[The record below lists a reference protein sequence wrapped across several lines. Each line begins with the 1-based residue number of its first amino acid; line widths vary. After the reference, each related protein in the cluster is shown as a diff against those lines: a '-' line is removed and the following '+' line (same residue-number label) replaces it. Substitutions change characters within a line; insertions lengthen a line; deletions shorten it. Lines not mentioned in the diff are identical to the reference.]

1 MLLREVARR
10 GSLTVAARELSFTTS
25 AVSQQIGKLE
35 KEVGVALLER
45 HPRGI
50 RLTDAGEAL
59 LGYAD
64 RVDQLLAAAR
74 AEMDEF
80 AGARR
85 GQLRIGAFPTAGA
98 SLMPLFV
105 TRFRERHPQIEVT
118 VRSARYGPLVDMLKR
133 RELDVTLLWD
143 YPWAQV
149 DDPDLA
155 VTRLLRDPV
164 LLLLPA
170 SHPLAR
176 KRSVALGALREEQW
190 ITRSEHPVADVLFRL
205 CAEAGFE
212 PRVAFAAN
220 DYQEAQGMVAAGIGI
235 CLIPR
240 LAATVLRHDVRVV
253 PITGDPAP
261 RRVLLARL
269 RDRRP
274 TPPEA
279 AAVEVL
285 RSCAT
290 DLPGVE
296 QRRPPG

>member
-1 MLLREVARR
+1 
-10 GSLTVAARELSFTTS
+10 
-25 AVSQQIGKLE
+25 
-35 KEVGVALLER
+35 
-45 HPRGI
+45 
-50 RLTDAGEAL
+50 
-59 LGYAD
+59 
-64 RVDQLLAAAR
+64 
-74 AEMDEF
+74 
-80 AGARR
+80 
-85 GQLRIGAFPTAGA
+85 
-98 SLMPLFV
+98 
-105 TRFRERHPQIEVT
+105 VT